1 MIEGLENI
9 CKADSAKSTK
19 IDCTKTI
26 EEYIHKDDWR
36 IKANANTGYSNAGLI
51 NNISGKIIANY
62 WLDKVYSKAEGDAHR
77 NGDYYI
83 HDLDCLAP
91 YCCGHDLA
99 RLLAEGFNGVA
110 GRVGSRPPKHL
121 REALYQMAN
130 YIGILQAEWGG
141 AQAFSSFDTY
151 LAPYVFI
158 DQTLNEL
165 SYDDIK
171 KAIRNFVYNVNVP
184 SRWGQCVPE
193 NYKCLKADGTWVT
206 YTDLNIGDEIYVIDM
221 NTGSLKCDKIT
232 HINVFDSPD
241 EMHHYSNKQG
251 FNFKVTPNHRV
262 IYKTGSN
269 PFKIKESNELLNI
282 SQISVPVAPWNK
294 KEPIVNEIDKD
305 YDISDDVL
313 AFIIFIMTDGCIVKQ
328 EGKSPYISFC
338 KSEKRWGGEFFEM
351 LCNKL
356 GFTYTKREKKSFGV
370 AESVTVEYR
379 LHVNDEILNIINMF
393 NSQDKHKVPSFFK
406 HLSSRQCKLVLD
418 YWVRLDGNTD
428 GGHWKMQADNNEIQE
443 MLAYLAIR
451 SGQSTSLNE
460 RIIGTNKNATKYTM
474 VHKRGNRMCTP
485 EIVKADTKKVWCP
498 TTNTGTFVCMTN
510 DGYVFLT
517 GNCPFSN
524 VTIDY
529 TVPRD
534 LANQY
539 PKYEEGYL
547 FEAVYNGYADKDS
560 EDIKNFIKAVEDKLG
575 TELCTEIKEDTNSIE
590 EYHKELLQSL
600 GYKHFEPEM
609 RLIVKAFY
617 ETLNEGDEAG
627 RPFTFPIPTVNITE
641 DFNWDDENANLI
653 FENAGKYGSSYFQNF
668 IGSQYKRNP
677 ETGKLESDPNA
688 YRPSDVRS
696 MCPLTADTEI
706 LTLSQRGIS
715 TTQIA
720 HLEHGNHKVYS
731 DGKWYD
737 FKKVEIAPQKV
748 YEVKLSNGISVKM
761 GEHHLQPIFGK
772 TIECKDLKVGDLI
785 PFNNKEITWDNATGS
800 YLLGFAIGAYYGDGN
815 ADSDGTMQ
823 YSLDAKEKDD
833 ETEVKLRNFWES
845 LGYRVKTT
853 IKGSVRCV
861 KISGNPFNVISR
873 FCLGED
879 ALTKGIHSMAFSLS
893 LEARQGIIDGYI
905 ATDGDRTRKR
915 ISTSS
920 MTMVNDLI
928 TLFTLQGKKALL
940 SFTDDRDTRFGDN
953 PNYIVAYP
961 ERDTYGEFYKTIDGQ
976 LYFTVK
982 EINEIPQQKLYC
994 IEVDNDSHTFV
1005 LANGMITH
1013 NCRLQLDKRELRK
1026 KGGGLFGADAQT
1038 GSIGVVTI
1046 NMARLG
1052 YLCKGDKKL
1061 LIKKLTHLMELA
1073 KNTLEKKRVFV
1084 KEMLN
1089 RGLYPYTKRYLRT
1102 FDTFFSTIGVNGM
1115 NEMIRNFTNDEHD
1128 ITDEYGQKFALEI
1141 LTFIREKLKEYQ
1153 ELTDNLFNLEATP
1166 AEGCTRRLAALDTE
1180 KYPDIITAGK
1190 EGMQPYYTNSSQL
1203 PVGYTDDVF
1212 QALDLQDD
1220 LQTSYTGGTVLHLY
1234 MSEPITNVNTV
1245 KQLVKSVLTNY
1256 RLPYISVT
1264 PSYSSCPVHGYI
1276 PGHHKY
1282 CPKCDTELVEKYSNC
1297 ECNK

>member
-1 MIEGLENI
+1 MKVKNIKVLEYTEDVYCMEVEDTHCFALEN
-9 CKADSAKSTK
+9 
-19 IDCTKTI
+19 
-26 EEYIHKDDWR
+26 
-36 IKANANTGYSNAGLI
+36 G
-51 NNISGKIIANY
+51 
-62 WLDKVYSKAEGDAHR
+62 VVAH
-77 NGDYYI
+77 N
-83 HDLDCLAP
+83 
-91 YCCGHDLA
+91 CCGHDLA
-99 RLLAEGFNGVA
+99 RLLTEGFNGVA

-269 PFKIKESNELLNI
+269 PFRIKESSELLNI

-313 AFIIFIMTDGCIVKQ
+313 AFITFIMTDGCIVKQ

-356 GFTYTKREKKSFGV
+356 DFTYTKREKKSFGV

-379 LHVNDEILNIINMF
+379 LHANDEILNIINMF

-418 YWVRLDGNTD
+418 YWVRLDGKTD
-428 GGHWKMQADNNEIQE
+428 GGQWKMQADNNEIQE

-460 RIIGTNKNATKYTM
+460 RIIGTNKNVTKYTM

-547 FEAVYNGYADKDS
+547 FEAVYNGYTDKDS
-560 EDIKNFIKAVEDKLG
+560 EDIKNFIKAIEDKLG

-696 MCPLTADTEI
+696 MCPLTLDTQVVTKRGNDEDEQYIQLGELNPDTDMVKGSDGNWYHFIKTEI
-706 LTLSQRGIS
+706 Y
-715 TTQIA
+715 
-720 HLEHGNHKVYS
+720 NN
-731 DGKWYD
+731 
-737 FKKVEIAPQKV
+737 KKIVKFTVIGDWMDANIER
-748 YEVKLSNGISVKM
+748 EVKMSVD
-761 GEHHLQPIFGK
+761 HLQPVCSPDNLDTYITK
-772 TIECKDLKVGDLI
+772 VAEELQVGDILPCGGYEGQI
-785 PFNNKEITWDNATGS
+785 CEIIKKE
-800 YLLGFAIGAYYGDGN
+800 YV
-815 ADSDGTMQ
+815 
-823 YSLDAKEKDD
+823 
-833 ETEVKLRNFWES
+833 ETEP
-845 LGYRVKTT
+845 TQ
-853 IKGSVRCV
+853 C
-861 KISGNPFNVISR
+861 ISMINS
-873 FCLGED
+873 
-879 ALTKGIHSMAFSLS
+879 K
-893 LEARQGIIDGYI
+893 
-905 ATDGDRTRKR
+905 
-915 ISTSS
+915 
-920 MTMVNDLI
+920 
-928 TLFTLQGKKALL
+928 
-940 SFTDDRDTRFGDN
+940 DN
-953 PNYIVAYP
+953 
-961 ERDTYGEFYKTIDGQ
+961 
-976 LYFTVK
+976 L
-982 EINEIPQQKLYC
+982 
-994 IEVDNDSHTFV
+994 FV
-1005 LANGMITH
+1005 LANCILTH

-1297 ECNK
+1297 ECL

>member
-99 RLLAEGFNGVA
+99 RLLTEGFNGVA

-269 PFKIKESNELLNI
+269 PFRIKESSELLNI

-313 AFIIFIMTDGCIVKQ
+313 AFITFIMTDGCIVKQ

-560 EDIKNFIKAVEDKLG
+560 EDIKNFIKAIEDKLG
-575 TELCTEIKEDTNSIE
+575 TELCTEIKEDTNSVE

-696 MCPLTADTEI
+696 MC
-706 LTLSQRGIS
+706 
-715 TTQIA
+715 
-720 HLEHGNHKVYS
+720 
-731 DGKWYD
+731 
-737 FKKVEIAPQKV
+737 
-748 YEVKLSNGISVKM
+748 
-761 GEHHLQPIFGK
+761 
-772 TIECKDLKVGDLI
+772 
-785 PFNNKEITWDNATGS
+785 
-800 YLLGFAIGAYYGDGN
+800 
-815 ADSDGTMQ
+815 
-823 YSLDAKEKDD
+823 
-833 ETEVKLRNFWES
+833 
-845 LGYRVKTT
+845 
-853 IKGSVRCV
+853 
-861 KISGNPFNVISR
+861 
-873 FCLGED
+873 
-879 ALTKGIHSMAFSLS
+879 
-893 LEARQGIIDGYI
+893 
-905 ATDGDRTRKR
+905 
-915 ISTSS
+915 
-920 MTMVNDLI
+920 
-928 TLFTLQGKKALL
+928 
-940 SFTDDRDTRFGDN
+940 
-953 PNYIVAYP
+953 
-961 ERDTYGEFYKTIDGQ
+961 
-976 LYFTVK
+976 
-982 EINEIPQQKLYC
+982 
-994 IEVDNDSHTFV
+994 
-1005 LANGMITH
+1005 
-1013 NCRLQLDKRELRK
+1013 CRLQLDKRELRK